1 MTLQPRILAAAAP
14 AAWPTLA
21 LALVAALAL
30 PMPAHADTAT
40 AGATA
45 AASAAT
51 DPTLEAREL
60 RLAHELR
67 CVVCQNQTVA
77 ESNAP
82 LAADMRRE
90 IRTQLQAGQTDAQ
103 VVDFFEQRYG
113 SFVHYKPPLRPATWL
128 LWGLPFAL
136 GLGGL
141 ALLWRLLRRRQ
152 QVAPPTPLTE
162 AQRER
167 ARRLLEEDTPS

>member
-1 MTLQPRILAAAAP
+1 MNKMLPLRLA
-14 AAWPTLA
+14 TVLA
-21 LALVAALAL
+21 MGLAL
-30 PMPAHADTAT
+30 PVLADT
-40 AGATA
+40 GG
-45 AASAAT
+45 
-51 DPTLEAREL
+51 PTLEAREQ

-77 ESNAP
+77 ESHAP

-90 IRTQLQAGQTDAQ
+90 IRSQLQAGRSDAE

-113 SFVHYKPPLRPATWL
+113 AFVHYRPPLQPNTWL
-128 LWGLPFAL
+128 LWGAPFGL

-141 ALLWRLLRRRQ
+141 VFLWRLLRRRHR
-152 QVAPPTPLTE
+152 QVPPEPLTE

-167 ARRLLEEDTPS
+167 VRRLLEEDASS